1 MRCGIWKEN
10 VIRQG
15 GDGNFGDKRTGML
28 VSLATAPIRAE
39 IGYRPFQRVLVHHGT
54 SKVVSSSFWDKIQ
67 DGGRRSCVR
76 KFVFMKIFT
85 SNFFFCSQIV
95 FIDSFFNASLTCHV
109 IVFSKQ
115 AAQNTTWQACFGTT
129 CSEECREYKNR
140 AVSTR
145 GQD

>member
-1 MRCGIWKEN
+1 MGCGIWKEN

-15 GDGNFGDKRTGML
+15 GDGNFGDKITGML
-28 VSLATAPIRAE
+28 VSWQPLRDLDS
-39 IGYRPFQRVLVHHGT
+39 RRVVAHHGT
-54 SKVVSSSFWDKIQ
+54 SNVVSSSFWEKIQ
-67 DGGRRSCVR
+67 DGGPRSCVR

-85 SNFFFCSQIV
+85 SNFSFCSQIV
-95 FIDSFFNASLTCHV
+95 FIDLFFNASLTGHV
-109 IVFSKQ
+109 IVFSQQ

-140 AVSTR
+140 AASTR